1 MQRAG
6 VIQGL
11 RIIVELPAGVSVFTP
26 TGWRAAVAATD
37 RLTADPRVSRVRSL
51 PAILGRTPSAQALT
65 MLPNSVRAS
74 LVSRDNRYLLLEI
87 MPTETMSTPAIMDLV
102 RELRGGDPAAT
113 TGVRGTRLFVGGLSA
128 YNVDYGDA
136 VRKATPR
143 VVALVVLGTLVTL
156 FIGFRSVLIPIKAVV
171 LNLASVGAAFGAVV
185 LVFQA
190 GYGIG
195 LLGLAGPLDGI
206 FPAVPLLVFCT
217 VFGLSMDYEVFIVA
231 RIAEARR
238 RGMNDE
244 DAIVEGV
251 RRTGGVITS
260 AALIMTVV
268 FAAFMLGD
276 FVLMKILGFALAM
289 AVLLDVTV
297 VRLALGPA
305 LLALAGRWN
314 WWPGPLATADQCQH
328 PSKTPCLWSH
338 TRRRKSLVTP
348 M

>member
-1 MQRAG
+1 
-6 VIQGL
+6 
-11 RIIVELPAGVSVFTP
+11 
-26 TGWRAAVAATD
+26 
-37 RLTADPRVSRVRSL
+37 
-51 PAILGRTPSAQALT
+51 
-65 MLPNSVRAS
+65 
-74 LVSRDNRYLLLEI
+74 
-87 MPTETMSTPAIMDLV
+87 
-102 RELRGGDPAAT
+102 
-113 TGVRGTRLFVGGLSA
+113 
-128 YNVDYGDA
+128 
-136 VRKATPR
+136 
-143 VVALVVLGTLVTL
+143 
-156 FIGFRSVLIPIKAVV
+156 
-171 LNLASVGAAFGAVV
+171 
-185 LVFQA
+185 
-190 GYGIG
+190 
-195 LLGLAGPLDGI
+195 LAGPLDGI

-244 DAIVEGV
+244 EAIVEGV

-314 WWPGPLATADQCQH
+314 WWPGPGNGWSVAGSEQRRVRRAMSGRLAQ
-328 PSKTPCLWSH
+328 
-338 TRRRKSLVTP
+338 
-348 M
+348 